1 MVSYMD
7 YTSPQTKFSFDMNKS
22 RLFTKDQNNYINV
35 LGTAQLNTLENM
47 SLLDIFLSQ
56 TNVIEPH
63 IHQNAAEL
71 VYCISGSAIV
81 SMLNPFTKQI
91 QNYRI
96 TPGKVANVP
105 QGWWHY
111 EVAEVDH
118 THLLAIFDAP
128 TPEFVLGSDL
138 LRLTPAHI
146 MAHTYC
152 LDENQWK
159 NTVAP
164 IKESTIIGPPKHCN
178 QRETVQQPAHTSH
191 AQMHQQPYQQHYYPQ
206 YYRGFY

>member
-1 MVSYMD
+1 MD
-7 YTSPQTKFSFDMNKS
+7 YTSPNTNFSFDMNKS
-22 RLFTKDQNNYINV
+22 RLFTKDRNNYINV

-47 SLLDIFLSQ
+47 SLLDIFLSPN
-56 TNVIEPH
+56 NVIEPH

-81 SMLNPFTKQI
+81 SMLNPFSKQI

-111 EVAEVDH
+111 EVAEAAN

-164 IKESTIIGPPKHCN
+164 IKESTIIGPPINCS
-178 QRETVQQPAHTSH
+178 QREHLQHPAHTSH
-191 AQMHQQPYQQHYYPQ
+191 AQMHQQPYHQHYFAP
-206 YYRGFY
+206 YYRGAY